1 MTPIYKNIII
11 CFIILILDAIWIG
24 VNYNMYKEAV
34 QWVQEDSEMIVRTQY
49 VILAYIMVLFATVY
63 ITIPFASHYIKDTDN
78 ILDKLYKSFAY
89 GGAVGFAI
97 YGIYNLTS
105 LSIYKNYNYRVAI
118 KDTIWGTFL
127 NTAIVFI
134 YFLL

>member
-1 MTPIYKNIII
+1 MTPLYKNIII
-11 CFIILILDAIWIG
+11 CLIILLFDAIWIG
-24 VNYNMYKEAV
+24 FNIEMYREAV
-34 QWVQEDSEMIVRTQY
+34 QWVQDSDMIVRPQY
-49 VILAYIMVLFATVY
+49 VILAYAMVLFATIY

-78 ILDKLYKSFAY
+78 NIDKLYKSFVY

-105 LSIYKNYNYRVAI
+105 LSIYKNYYYLVAI

-134 YFLL
+134 YFML

>member
-1 MTPIYKNIII
+1 MTPLYKNIII
-11 CFIILILDAIWIG
+11 CLIILLFDAIWIG
-24 VNYNMYKEAV
+24 FNIEMYREAV
-34 QWVQEDSEMIVRTQY
+34 QWVQDADMIVRPQY
-49 VILAYIMVLFATVY
+49 VILAYAMVLFATIY

-78 ILDKLYKSFAY
+78 NIDKLYKSFVY

-105 LSIYKNYNYRVAI
+105 LSIYKNYYYLVAI

-134 YFLL
+134 YFML